1 MNHLKVIYQ
10 HYLILQRGKNMMRKL
25 KIFTYS
31 TLIVLICA
39 YITRYFT
46 MEGIEGWFVL
56 SRKPAFMPPESWFA
70 PIWSVLY
77 ALMILSFYLV
87 LRYSYKPEAAEAN
100 SYFLTQL
107 LLQVIWSFTFFFKGY
122 IALALVVILYLDYV
136 VFRML
141 GLFKSIR
148 PLAAYLLYPFFI
160 WLIFATILNFSFILT
175 NGMVVFE

>member
-39 YITRYFT
+39 YITSYFT
-46 MEGIEGWFVL
+46 MQGIEGWFVL
-56 SRKPAFMPPESWFA
+56 SRKPAFMPPDSWFA
-70 PIWSVLY
+70 PIWSILY

-122 IALALVVILYLDYV
+122 IALALVVIFYLDYV

-141 GLFKSIR
+141 GLFKRIR
-148 PLAAYLLYPFFI
+148 PPAAYLLYPFFI